1 MVSDDNWSLFI
12 AELDIAIH
20 LEIGFSMS
28 EIDDR
33 WEYGLLVDE
42 DIKWL
47 QRLNRSLFALSNGDY
62 HANNDNVWEDD
73 DGSS

>member
-1 MVSDDNWSLFI
+1 MNHWQLFV

-28 EIDDR
+28 AVDDR

-47 QRLNRSLFALSNGDY
+47 QRLNRSLFALTENGNGDY
-62 HANNDNVWEDD
+62 RANNDNVEED